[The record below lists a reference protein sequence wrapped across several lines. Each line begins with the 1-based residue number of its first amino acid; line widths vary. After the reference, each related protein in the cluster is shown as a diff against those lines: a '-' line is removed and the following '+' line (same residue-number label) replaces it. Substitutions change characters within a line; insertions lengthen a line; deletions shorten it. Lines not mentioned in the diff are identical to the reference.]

1 MLEGGSAAPWQIR
14 RYREDSGR
22 KEAIQGQLTRHIIY
36 LNYHEL
42 PIVDVQVDEFCRC
55 VVNMIIACRCTHVLC
70 LKFDE
75 VCIYQSCSSNQF
87 HNVRFAAETIDGP
100 MAVGCEACSCEIW
113 HQLVV

>member
-22 KEAIQGQLTRHIIY
+22 KEAIQGQLTWMCSKY
-36 LNYHEL
+36 DSSMSLYSCAM
-42 PIVDVQVDEFCRC
+42 F
-55 VVNMIIACRCTHVLC
+55 
-70 LKFDE
+70 E
-75 VCIYQSCSSNQF
+75 VCIYQSCSSNQL